1 MVADVS
7 AYASPSSSDAASVAS
22 VAASVAVGG
31 GGAADT
37 KTLLESS
44 KASHLC
50 CSRGVFVMDGG
61 RFITTAAAAG
71 LRAPSRTC
79 W

>member
-7 AYASPSSSDAASVAS
+7 AYASPSSSDAASV
-22 VAASVAVGG
+22 ASVAVGG

-61 RFITTAAAAG
+61 RFITTAAAAR